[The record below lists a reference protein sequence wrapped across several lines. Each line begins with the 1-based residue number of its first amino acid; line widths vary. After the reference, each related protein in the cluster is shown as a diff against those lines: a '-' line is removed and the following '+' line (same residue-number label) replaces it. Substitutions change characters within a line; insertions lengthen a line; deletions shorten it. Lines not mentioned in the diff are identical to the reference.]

1 MKCSVDV
8 RSHFGNEQKETTICI
23 FVSSLETNE
32 INFEGRMERTSYEF
46 WIDRFKL
53 LVSRAFSKE
62 VISRPI
68 IRIKVILSIDILHFL
83 RYLTVKMKELVVN

>member
-8 RSHFGNEQKETTICI
+8 RSHFGNEQKETVICI

-32 INFEGRMERTSYEF
+32 INFERRMERTSYEL
-46 WIDRFKL
+46 WIAPKSIDRFKL
-53 LVSRAFSKE
+53 LVLRSFSKE

-68 IRIKVILSIDILHFL
+68 IRIKVILLIDI
-83 RYLTVKMKELVVN
+83 